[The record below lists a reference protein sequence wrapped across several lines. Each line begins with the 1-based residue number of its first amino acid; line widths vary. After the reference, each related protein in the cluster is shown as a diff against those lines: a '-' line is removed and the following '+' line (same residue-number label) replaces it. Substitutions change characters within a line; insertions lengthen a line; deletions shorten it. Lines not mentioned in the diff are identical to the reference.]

1 MCNFEKCNTTINQ
14 QRAMKYFII
23 AGEASGDIHG
33 AELINSLRAL
43 DETAEIR
50 FFGGDKMAQAAETQP
65 IVHYKDMAYMGI
77 VEVVKHLGPILGFL
91 KTAKAVIDDYAP
103 DAVVLIDYPSFNLK
117 VAKYAHKR
125 GVKTFYFI
133 SPKVWAWKEYRVK
146 QIKKYITTLYSILP
160 FETEFFARHSY
171 AVEYVGNP
179 TVGEIAE
186 ARLHFADADVFK
198 WKNGLRGLPIIALVP
213 GSRVKEILDNLP
225 IMLEASKRYL
235 DEYQIVIAGAPG
247 VDRAL
252 YDKVIAQAGAK
263 RDAVVIEQQTFELVS
278 HARVALVTSG
288 TATLETAVLGT
299 PQVVCY
305 RMGGSK
311 WLKRIYPYVL
321 KVKYVSLP
329 NLIAGTEVIPELLL
343 SDCTA
348 DAVAA
353 HLEALL
359 PDGEARDAMLRGYE
373 TMKMRLGT
381 ARCTDTAA
389 RRMGDTLLMK

>member
-50 FFGGDKMAQAAETQP
+50 FFGGDKMAQAAGTQP

-160 FETEFFARHSY
+160 FETEFFARHGY

-198 WKNGLRGLPIIALVP
+198 WKNGLRGMPIIALVP

-235 DEYQIVIAGAPG
+235 DDYQIVIAGAPG

-252 YDKVIAQAGAK
+252 YDEVLAQAGAK

-353 HLEALL
+353 HLESLL

-389 RRMGDTLLMK
+389 RRMMDTLLMK

>member
-50 FFGGDKMAQAAETQP
+50 FFGGDKMAQAAGTQP

-160 FETEFFARHSY
+160 FETEFFARHHY

-252 YDKVIAQAGAK
+252 YDEVLAQAGAK

-389 RRMGDTLLMK
+389 RRMMDTLLMK

>member
-50 FFGGDKMAQAAETQP
+50 FFGGDKMAQAAGTQP

-77 VEVVKHLGPILGFL
+77 VEVVRHLGPILGFL
-91 KTAKAVIDDYAP
+91 KTAKAVIDEYAP

-186 ARLHFADADVFK
+186 ARRHFADADVFK

-235 DEYQIVIAGAPG
+235 DDYQIVIAGAPG

-252 YDKVIAQAGAK
+252 YDEVLAQAGAK

-348 DAVAA
+348 DAVAS

-389 RRMGDTLLMK
+389 RRMMDTLLMK

>member
-1 MCNFEKCNTTINQ
+1 
-14 QRAMKYFII
+14 MKYFII

-50 FFGGDKMAQAAETQP
+50 FFGGDKMAQAAGTQP

-160 FETEFFARHSY
+160 FETEFFARHHY

-252 YDKVIAQAGAK
+252 YDEVLAQAGAK

-359 PDGEARDAMLRGYE
+359 PDGEVRDAMLRGYE

-389 RRMGDTLLMK
+389 RRMRDTLLIK

>member
-1 MCNFEKCNTTINQ
+1 
-14 QRAMKYFII
+14 MKYFII

-50 FFGGDKMAQAAETQP
+50 FFGGDKMAQAAGTQP

-91 KTAKAVIDDYAP
+91 KTAKAVIDEYAP

-160 FETEFFARHSY
+160 FETEFFARHGY

-225 IMLEASKRYL
+225 IMLEASKHYL
-235 DEYQIVIAGAPG
+235 DDYQIVIAGAPG

-252 YDKVIAQAGAK
+252 YDEVLAQAGAK

-321 KVKYVSLP
+321 KVKYVPLP

-353 HLEALL
+353 HLESLL

-389 RRMGDTLLMK
+389 RRMMDTLLMK

>member
-1 MCNFEKCNTTINQ
+1 
-14 QRAMKYFII
+14 MKYFII

-50 FFGGDKMAQAAETQP
+50 FFGGDKMAQAAGTQP

-91 KTAKAVIDDYAP
+91 KTATAVIDDYAP

-160 FETEFFARHSY
+160 FETEFFARHGY

-235 DEYQIVIAGAPG
+235 DDYQIVIAGAPG

-252 YDKVIAQAGAK
+252 YDEVLAQAGAK

-353 HLEALL
+353 HLEVLL

-389 RRMGDTLLMK
+389 RRMMDTLLMK

>member
-50 FFGGDKMAQAAETQP
+50 FFGGDKMAQAAGTQP

-91 KTAKAVIDDYAP
+91 KTAKAVIDEYAP

-160 FETEFFARHSY
+160 FETEFFARHGY

-252 YDKVIAQAGAK
+252 YDKVIAQADAK
-263 RDAVVIEQQTFELVS
+263 HDAVVIEQQTFELVS

-329 NLIAGTEVIPELLL
+329 NLIAGSEVIPELLL

-389 RRMGDTLLMK
+389 RRMMDTLLMK

>member
-50 FFGGDKMAQAAETQP
+50 FFGGDKMAQAAGTQP

-91 KTAKAVIDDYAP
+91 KTAKAVIDEYAP

-160 FETEFFARHSY
+160 FETEFFARHGY

-252 YDKVIAQAGAK
+252 YDEVLAQAGAK

-329 NLIAGTEVIPELLL
+329 NLIAGSEVIPELLL

-389 RRMGDTLLMK
+389 RRMMDTLLMK

>member
-50 FFGGDKMAQAAETQP
+50 FFGGDKMAQAAGTQP

-160 FETEFFARHSY
+160 FETEFFARHGY

-252 YDKVIAQAGAK
+252 YDEVLAQAGAK

-389 RRMGDTLLMK
+389 RRMMDTLLMK

>member
-50 FFGGDKMAQAAETQP
+50 FFGGDKMAQAAGTQP

-160 FETEFFARHSY
+160 FETEFFARHHY

-235 DEYQIVIAGAPG
+235 DDYQIVIAGAPG

-252 YDKVIAQAGAK
+252 YDEVLAQAGAK

-311 WLKRIYPYVL
+311 WVKRIYPYVL

-389 RRMGDTLLMK
+389 RRMMDTLLMK

>member
-1 MCNFEKCNTTINQ
+1 
-14 QRAMKYFII
+14 MKYFII

-50 FFGGDKMAQAAETQP
+50 FFGGDKMAQAAGTQP

-160 FETEFFARHSY
+160 FETEFFARHGY

-235 DEYQIVIAGAPG
+235 DDYQIVIAGAPG

-252 YDKVIAQAGAK
+252 YDEVLAQAGAK

-329 NLIAGTEVIPELLL
+329 NLIAGMEVIPELLL

-353 HLEALL
+353 HLEVLL
-359 PDGEARDAMLRGYE
+359 LDGEARDAMLRGYE

-389 RRMGDTLLMK
+389 RRMMDTLLMK